1 MGEHQVYQV
10 KTRRDD
16 NQKNKYY
23 YSVQVVVGVTD
34 RFFYP
39 FIYLS
44 L

>member
-16 NQKNKYY
+16 NQKNKY